1 MAWSGCR
8 SAEVPLAWAG
18 GPGLAVEF
26 LSSSAVGKCS
36 RLGVGPWGLSWSGAS
51 SACAA
56 LSASWP
62 RASLFRLKNSL
73 MGGEPLPLVP
83 RQALVRWR
91 LEMMRQ
97 SPSKFHWHPHEVQRT
112 LPPFCHRLWLDVCM
126 YVCMYVCI
134 YIYIH
139 ICLFFLTHPVTAG
152 FIHFCVLSCLPCRLL
167 LGVSSPN

>member
-126 YVCMYVCI
+126 YVCMYV
-134 YIYIH
+134 YIYTY
-139 ICLFFLTHPVTAG
+139 LSFFLTHPVTAG